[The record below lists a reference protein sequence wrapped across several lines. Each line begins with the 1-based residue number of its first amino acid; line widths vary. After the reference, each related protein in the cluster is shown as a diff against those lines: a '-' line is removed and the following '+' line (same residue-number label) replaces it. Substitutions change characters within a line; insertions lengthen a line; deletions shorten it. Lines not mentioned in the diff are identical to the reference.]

1 MTVLLGSKAEVGM
14 ATKKTATKNAKGKT
28 VARTAKGAKAKK
40 AAPVAKPAEKG
51 AELSVVF
58 DQLEGML
65 AKHAPP
71 FKVTNGMVRNKR
83 DYHLTVP
90 VPVVI
95 SPKAYGG
102 KPYPVSMAGLIFQ
115 KGYVGFYYSPM
126 NPEATK
132 NLTPELAKLRKG
144 GSCFHVKALT
154 PEVREGIK
162 SALEFGLKCY
172 REKGWV

>member
-1 MTVLLGSKAEVGM
+1 M
-14 ATKKTATKNAKGKT
+14 ATKKTKKLVKT
-28 VARTAKGAKAKK
+28 KK
-40 AAPVAKPAEKG
+40 AAKAGGTPERDAQ
-51 AELSVVF
+51 LSVVF
-58 DQLEGML
+58 DELEGIL
-65 AKHAPP
+65 GKHAPP

-102 KPYPVSMAGLIFQ
+102 KPYPVSMASLIFQ

-126 NPEATK
+126 DPGAVTK
-132 NLTPELAKLRKG
+132 LAPELAKLRKG
-144 GSCFHVKALT
+144 GCCFHVKGLT
-154 PEVREGIK
+154 PELRDGIK
-162 SALEFGLKCY
+162 GALEIGLKSY